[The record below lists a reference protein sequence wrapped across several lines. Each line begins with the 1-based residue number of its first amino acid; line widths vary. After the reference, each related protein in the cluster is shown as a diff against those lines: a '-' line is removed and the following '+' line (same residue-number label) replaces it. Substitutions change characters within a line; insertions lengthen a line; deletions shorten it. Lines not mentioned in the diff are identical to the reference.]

1 MNKVILIG
9 RLTADPE
16 LRMTKSNTAILKLT
30 LAVDKGLSKDK
41 KSEYEAEGKP
51 TADFIPVTIMGST
64 AEAVAR
70 YVRKGER
77 LAVEGRISISQ
88 YEDKSGQNKMWFEVM
103 ATSVEF
109 INSAP
114 KQEQPYEE
122 TAYRDFKPIDDE
134 NIPF

>member
-16 LRMTKSNTAILKLT
+16 LRMTKSNKAILKLT
-30 LAVDKGLSKDK
+30 LAVDKGLSRDK
-41 KSEYEAEGKP
+41 KSGYEAEGKP
-51 TADFIPVTIMGST
+51 TADFVPITIMGGT

-88 YEDKSGQNKMWFEVM
+88 YEDKNGQNKMWFEVM
-103 ATSVEF
+103 ATSVDF

-114 KQEQPYEE
+114 REEQAYEE
-122 TAYRDFKPIDDE
+122 SAYRDFKPIDGED
-134 NIPF
+134 IPF